1 MAITLVL
8 SGQKLIYTKDSC
20 SPMYMIVSR
29 ISNYEKGLRPIDLFI
44 DMSGEINIL
53 RFENETDRNNAMTL
67 IDNQFL

>member
-1 MAITLVL
+1 
-8 SGQKLIYTKDSC
+8 
-20 SPMYMIVSR
+20 MYMIVSR